1 MTMINYI
8 LRKKLKNNFIRAHR
22 NKKIPSIATCN
33 AYLSTM
39 VMFTKFLSEND
50 YLIDSVNDAYSSL
63 GTLLNFSDKS
73 IAVDYLKQR
82 VNDGYSRSTI
92 ELDIQALNCWFTG
105 CESNKYQKQNPD
117 KAKDRKVERI
127 SLSDVI
133 CPNRTGHLLKTYSD
147 EQLARILKHVSP
159 KNALSILLCRYVGI
173 RVKELFTL
181 QRFNERK
188 EGVRDKL
195 TDLQL
200 EARELRFCELEG
212 ELYTVKGK
220 GGLVRLVMIPTFL
233 VEKLEKMRLAKNKT
247 VIDRGIRYEECI
259 YDLSGGRA
267 ISQAFS
273 RASKKYLGWNTGVHS
288 MRHDYSK
295 KRLKEAFKHTQNY
308 DLARAIVSQE
318 LGHFR
323 LDITDVYLY

>member
-1 MTMINYI
+1 MINYI
-8 LRKKLKNNFIRAHR
+8 LRKKLKNNFVRAHR
-22 NKKIPSIATCN
+22 DKKISSIATCN
-33 AYLSTM
+33 AYLSSM
-39 VMFTKFLSEND
+39 VMFTKFLAEND
-50 YLIDSVNDAYSSL
+50 FLIDSVNDAFSSI

-82 VNDGYSRSTI
+82 VKDGYSRSTI
-92 ELDIQALNCWFTG
+92 ELDIQALNCWFNG
-105 CESNKYQKQNPD
+105 RESKKYQKQNPD
-117 KAKDRKVERI
+117 KDKYRQVDMI

-133 CPNRTGHLLKTYSD
+133 CPNPTGHLLKTYTD
-147 EQLARILKHVSP
+147 EQLVRILKHVTP
-159 KNALSILLCRYVGI
+159 KNALSILLCRYVGV
-173 RVKELFTL
+173 RVKELLTL
-181 QRFNERK
+181 QRFDERK

-200 EARELRFCELEG
+200 KARGLRFCGLEG

-220 GGLVRLVMIPTFL
+220 GGLVRLIMIPTFL
-233 VEKLEKMRLAKNKT
+233 VEKLEKMRLAKNRT
-247 VIDRGIRYEECI
+247 VIDRGIRYEKCI

-267 ISQAFS
+267 VSQAFS

-288 MRHDYSK
+288 LRHDYAK